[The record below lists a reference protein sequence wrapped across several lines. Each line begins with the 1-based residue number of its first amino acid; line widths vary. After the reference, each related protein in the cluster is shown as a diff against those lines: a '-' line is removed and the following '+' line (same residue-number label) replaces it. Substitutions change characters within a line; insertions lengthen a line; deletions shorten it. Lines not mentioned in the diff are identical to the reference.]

1 MYKRVSPARPW
12 PPGPRRRARR
22 AGASVSVVGGTPSA
36 GGVCYP
42 PTMNAQQIPDG
53 LLRLGF
59 PEWKA
64 RVAWDRSNRDANRAA
79 EYLLTNG
86 EREDGFWRPVSQA
99 VGGAQQPVQG
109 TLINQPQAA
118 YGPAPAP
125 AYAAQAQ
132 GSWQNPPRQQQQHN
146 QPHAYGHQGAP
157 APAYQQQPQAYAPA
171 PYRAPAPAPYRAPA
185 PAPPPPERPLSSY
198 TTPFVA
204 EEPTDDGTE
213 NRFCK
218 WRGVQAWSGPDV
230 RSGGLVGHGESA
242 AMEGRRFWPGEGVIP
257 KYPNGCQD
265 RCFVTALE
273 QLGPGVALLGVFDGS
288 GGENA
293 EKVATLASRNVQ
305 SRLVSRP
312 PQAAS
317 RGSLRAE
324 AIKDAFLKS
333 DDEVLRSPTHLWEDS
348 AGCTGICCMV
358 DLAQPA
364 CCTAAHVGD
373 SRAIHYVPVRV
384 IGSLLC
390 LLDPAG
396 CRNFSFR
403 PSSRGVCVTQAQNDA
418 APMEVAWQ
426 SEDHESTE
434 RGADGHKLLPVPPL
448 ALCAPASLECSRG
461 SRAQRSGIGCGRMPL
476 ARGPRQSRKSTRSSV
491 CGTAA

>member
-1 MYKRVSPARPW
+1 
-12 PPGPRRRARR
+12 
-22 AGASVSVVGGTPSA
+22 
-36 GGVCYP
+36 
-42 PTMNAQQIPDG
+42 MNAPQIPDG

-64 RVAWDRSNRDANRAA
+64 RVAWERSNRDAGRAG
-79 EYLLTNG
+79 EYLFTNG
-86 EREDGFWRPVSQA
+86 DKPDSFWQ
-99 VGGAQQPVQG
+99 QQPAQASWG
-109 TLINQPQAA
+109 QPQQHQYAPA
-118 YGPAPAP
+118 PAPAPAP
-125 AYAAQAQ
+125 AYVAQAQ
-132 GSWQNPPRQQQQHN
+132 AGVRGWQNQQQQHN
-146 QPHAYGHQGAP
+146 QPHYGHQGAP
-157 APAYQQQPQAYAPA
+157 APVYQQQPQAYAPA

-198 TTPFVA
+198 TTPFIA
-204 EEPTDDGTE
+204 EEPAEDGSE
-213 NRFCK
+213 YRFCK

-230 RSGGLVGHGESA
+230 HSGGLVGHGESA

-273 QLGPGVALLGVFDGS
+273 QLGSGVALLGVFDGS

-305 SRLVSRP
+305 SRLLSFP

-333 DDEVLRSPTHLWEDS
+333 DGEVLRSPTHLWEDS

-373 SRAIHYVPVRV
+373 SRAIHYVPVRA
-384 IGSLLC
+384 ILSLRC
-390 LLDPAG
+390 LL
-396 CRNFSFR
+396 
-403 PSSRGVCVTQAQNDA
+403 
-418 APMEVAWQ
+418 
-426 SEDHESTE
+426 
-434 RGADGHKLLPVPPL
+434 
-448 ALCAPASLECSRG
+448 APAACPQLFVSSKFTRRVCNAG
-461 SRAQRSGIGCGRMPL
+461 SQ
-476 ARGPRQSRKSTRSSV
+476 
-491 CGTAA
+491 